1 MIAAAW
7 LLDRAKRVP
16 NLFVK
21 VTEVEEADTALESA
35 PAGRSAVTPA
45 GH

>member
-1 MIAAAW
+1 V
-7 LLDRAKRVP
+7 LDRAERVP

-35 PAGRSAVTPA
+35 PADRSAVAPA
-45 GH
+45 GR